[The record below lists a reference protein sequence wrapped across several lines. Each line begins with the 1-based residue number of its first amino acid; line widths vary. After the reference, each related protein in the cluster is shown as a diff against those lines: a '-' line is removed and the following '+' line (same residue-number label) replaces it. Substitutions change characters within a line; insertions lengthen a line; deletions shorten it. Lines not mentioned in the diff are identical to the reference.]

1 MNFKKLD
8 IIGGW
13 IAFAIATYTYVM
25 TMEPT
30 VSFWDCGEFIACSY
44 KLQIGHPPGAPL
56 FLIIGRIFSM
66 FAEPENAAYM
76 INLISAL
83 SSSFTIL
90 FLFWTISAL
99 GKKLVNRNGDWNAGK
114 IITVL
119 GASMV
124 GSLAYAFSDTFWFS
138 AVEAEVYAMS
148 SLFTAIVF
156 WGILRWEQVADKPGS
171 DRWLVFIAYMMG
183 LSIGVHLLNLLAIP
197 AIAFVY
203 YFKKYQPNIKGII
216 VTALVSVIILG
227 FVQKGV
233 IPGIVEMAG
242 NFELIFVNSFG
253 LPFNTGVF
261 IHALLLLGTL
271 VYSFFLTH
279 DKEDKKYPLMI
290 SLMALAL
297 LVGSFSPLGI
307 IVAGGVLGIF
317 MFLPRVDK
325 VQVNT
330 ALLCLSVIIL
340 GYSSYGMVLVRSSAN
355 PPMDENDPENMF
367 SLLSY
372 LNREQY
378 GSQPLLYGHYFNTP
392 LDNSQPYKDGDPA
405 YFADKENGKYII
417 ADDKKQS
424 VPNYASEFMTIFPR
438 MWSQEGNHVSAYKQ
452 WSDFKGKPIRYKTVS
467 GKVETINK
475 PRFSE
480 NLKFFF
486 SHQVGWMYWRYFF
499 WNFVGRQ
506 NDIQGHG
513 GISQGNWLSGIDF
526 VDRMRLGDQK
536 AVPDSLK
543 DNKARNHFYFLPLIL
558 GLFGL
563 FFQFNKSKRDFA
575 LVTMLFFFTGL
586 AIILYLNQYPYQP
599 RERDYAYAG
608 SFYAYAIW
616 IGLGVLGIVDFLTK
630 KGRMTQV
637 IAGGLATVMCLTAVP
652 GLMAKDGWDDHDR
665 SNRYTARDFA
675 KMYLDSCEKDAVLF
689 TNGDNDTFPLWYVQE
704 VEGYRTDV
712 RVINLSL
719 LNTDWYI
726 NQMRRAAYDSKPAP
740 FTIPEPK
747 YRQGTRDYIPVIDR
761 NKTGEYVDVKRV
773 VDFFVDEKNQAM
785 VGRDKKMNFSPT
797 KLYSLSVDTAKVKA
811 NGTVSPEKYGE
822 ILPEVKWK
830 IGKNF
835 LLKKD
840 IMMLDLIA
848 NFNWDT
854 PVYFAI
860 TTGNDAYIGL
870 QDHFQ
875 LEGLAYRLVPFKGV
889 SPDGQTGY
897 VNSEIMYNNLMN
909 KFEYGNVKGEGVFVD
924 HNILRMCM
932 NLRNNFARCAEQ
944 LIREGK
950 NEKAK
955 DVLDRCMVE
964 MPKENV
970 PYNYFVLPVAEQ
982 YYRLGEKETASAIL
996 GDMQKTYVDEL
1007 DYYFSLKNEY
1017 YSQINQD
1024 AQQAISILYRM
1035 NLIMQ
1040 QYDASSETAIAMKEN
1055 FDRLERSFS
1064 AKQ

>member
-8 IIGGW
+8 ILGGW
-13 IAFAIATYTYVM
+13 LAFAIATYTYVM

-56 FLIIGRIFSM
+56 FLMIGRIFSM
-66 FAEPENAAYM
+66 FSAPESAAYM

-99 GKKLVNRNGDWNAGK
+99 GKKIINRDGEWNTGK
-114 IITVL
+114 IIAVL
-119 GASMV
+119 GAAMV
-124 GSLAYAFSDTFWFS
+124 GALAYTFSDTFWFS

-156 WGILRWEQVADKPGS
+156 WAILRWEQVADEQGS
-171 DRWLVFIAYMMG
+171 DRWLIFIAYMMG

-203 YFKKYQPNIKGII
+203 YFKKYQPNLKGII
-216 VTALVSVIILG
+216 ITSLVSVIILG

-233 IPGIVEMAG
+233 IPGIVEMSG
-242 NFELIFVNSFG
+242 RFELIFVNGMG
-253 LPFNTGVF
+253 LPFNTGGV
-261 IHALLLLGTL
+261 IHAILLLGAL
-271 VYSFFLTH
+271 VYAFILTH
-279 DKEDKKYPLMI
+279 KKEDKKYPLMI
-290 SLMALAL
+290 TLMALAL
-297 LVGSFSPLGI
+297 LVGSLSPLGFI
-307 IVAGGVLGIF
+307 MAFGILGIF
-317 MFLPRVDK
+317 MFLPTIDK
-325 VQVNT
+325 AQVNT

-340 GYSSYGMVLVRSSAN
+340 GYSSYGMVLVRSNAN

-367 SLLSY
+367 SMLSY

-392 LDNSQPYKDGDPA
+392 LDNSNPYKDGEPA
-405 YFADKENGKYII
+405 YFADKENGEYII
-417 ADDKKQS
+417 SDDKKQS

-438 MWSQEGNHVSAYKQ
+438 MWSQEANHISAYKQ
-452 WSDFKGKPIRYKTVS
+452 WSDFKGKPIRYKTIN

-475 PRFSE
+475 PKFTE

-486 SHQVGWMYWRYFF
+486 THQVGWMYWRYFF

-513 GISQGNWLSGIDF
+513 SLSEGNWLSGIDSI
-526 VDRMRLGDQK
+526 DKIRLGDQK
-536 AVPDSLK
+536 TIPASLK
-543 DNKARNHFYFLPLIL
+543 DNKARNQFYFLPLIL

-608 SFYAYAIW
+608 SFYAFSIW
-616 IGLGVLGIVDFLTK
+616 IGLGVLGIVDLLTK
-630 KGRMTQV
+630 KGRLNQV
-637 IAGGLATVMCLTAVP
+637 VAGTLATVICLGSVP

-665 SNRYTARDFA
+665 SNRYPARDFA
-675 KMYLDSCEKDAVLF
+675 KMYLDSCEKNAVLF

-712 RVINLSL
+712 RVVNLSL

-726 NQMRRAAYDSKPAP
+726 NQMRRAAYDAKPVP

-761 NKTGEYVDVKRV
+761 NQKKEYVDVKRV
-773 VDFFVDEKNQAM
+773 VEFFTNESNMAM

-797 KLYSLSVDTAKVKA
+797 KLYSLSVDTNKVRE
-811 NGTVSPEKYGE
+811 NGSVTSEKFGAV
-822 ILPEVKWK
+822 LPELKWT

-848 NFNWDT
+848 NFNWDI
-854 PVYFAI
+854 PIYFAI

-870 QDHFQ
+870 QGYFQ
-875 LEGLAYRLVPFKGV
+875 LEGLAYRLVPFEGK
-889 SPDGQTGY
+889 SEDGQTGY

-909 KFEYGNVKGEGVFVD
+909 KFEYGNVRGDGVFVD

-932 NLRNNFARCAEQ
+932 NLRNNFARCAEA

-950 NEKAK
+950 NDKAIE
-955 DVLDRCMVE
+955 VLDKCMFE
-964 MPKENV
+964 IPHQNV

-982 YYRLGEKETASAIL
+982 YYRLGEKEKASEIVST
-996 GDMQKTYVDEL
+996 MRETYVGEL
-1007 DYYFSLKNEY
+1007 DYYFSLKSDY
-1017 YSQINQD
+1017 YAQISQD

-1035 NLIMQ
+1035 NLLTQ
-1040 QYDASSETAIAMKEN
+1040 EYDANSEIAATIKED
-1055 FDRLERSFS
+1055 FDRLESSFS
-1064 AKQ
+1064 ARQ